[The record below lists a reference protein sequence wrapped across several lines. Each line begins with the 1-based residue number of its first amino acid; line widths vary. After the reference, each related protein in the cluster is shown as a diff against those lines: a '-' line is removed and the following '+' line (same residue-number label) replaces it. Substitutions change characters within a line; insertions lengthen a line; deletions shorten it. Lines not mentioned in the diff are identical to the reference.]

1 MATRIKKSTETE
13 PVSLVQT
20 KRTVADL
27 TGDASDA
34 KNKIAKLKCSVCGKE
49 KKCTHIFL
57 SVHAD

>member
-1 MATRIKKSTETE
+1 MATRVKKTVETE

-34 KNKIAKLKCSVCGKE
+34 KNKIAKLLNL
-49 KKCTHIFL
+49 FL
-57 SVHAD
+57 FHKSILFKNLPY